1 MADPFITLV
10 RELRAEVATVLREA
24 RRAGSGSLPA
34 AKAVQR
40 ALKATAGRWPG
51 AARWACTSGC
61 AWCCHNAVSVSA
73 PEAFRL
79 AREVRTWPAARREAL
94 ERLLEE
100 RAPHLA
106 SLALDQQAQER
117 TRCALL
123 GEDGACGAYDA
134 RPLPCIGMVSLDA
147 KACEQVSRAP
157 GGSTKIPVDR
167 TWFSISGAHNLALRL
182 GSRDAG
188 LPFVRYELHDA
199 LRVALGQPDAE
210 RRWLA
215 GEDPFSACRPDPT
228 CVQPDALAELEHL
241 DRLTR

>member
-1 MADPFITLV
+1 MADPFLDLV
-10 RELRAEVATVLREA
+10 RGLRAEVAGLLREA
-24 RRAGSGSLPA
+24 RRSGSGSVLA
-34 AKAVQR
+34 AKTAQR
-40 ALKATAGRWPG
+40 NLKGTAGRWPG
-51 AARWACTSGC
+51 AAKWACRSGC

-79 AREVRTWPAARREAL
+79 AREVRSWPPERQQAL

-100 RAPHLA
+100 RAPALA
-106 SLALDQQAQER
+106 TLSLDQQAQQR

-123 GEDGACGAYDA
+123 GPDGACSAYDA
-134 RPLPCIGMVSLDA
+134 RPLPCIGMVSMDA
-147 KACEQVSRAP
+147 KACEQVALAP
-157 GGSTKIPVDR
+157 GGGTKIPVDR

-188 LPFVRYELHDA
+188 LSFVRYELHDA
-199 LRVALGQPDAE
+199 LRVALSQPDAE

-215 GEDPFSACRPDPT
+215 GDDPFSACRPDPT

-241 DRLTR
+241 DRLAR